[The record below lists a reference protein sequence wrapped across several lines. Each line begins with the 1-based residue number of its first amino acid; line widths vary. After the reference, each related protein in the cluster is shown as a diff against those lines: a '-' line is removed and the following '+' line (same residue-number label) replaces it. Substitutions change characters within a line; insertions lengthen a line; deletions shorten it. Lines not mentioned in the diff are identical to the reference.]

1 MKIKINIIKME
12 TITDTIKVWARS
24 EWLYYYYSKIK
35 TSLQQYIDTT
45 FEASNIIEN
54 LWLGSITSS
63 CNREELHENGI
74 EMIISAI
81 LGSTAAYPYDFNY
94 ERAKLRDVEDE
105 DIITDF
111 YRLLPIIHAELMQKR
126 GVLVHCHYGRSRSAS
141 FCIAYLIKYH
151 NMTAE
156 DALAFVKSK
165 RAQVSPNPGY
175 LRQLKQFENEIQGER
190 DSKKN
195 V

>member
-1 MKIKINIIKME
+1 MKTIK
-12 TITDTIKVWARS
+12 DTINVWART
-24 EWLYYYYSKIK
+24 EWLYYYYSKVK

-45 FEASNIIEN
+45 YEATQIVDN

-63 CNREELHENGI
+63 CNREALHENGI

-105 DIITDF
+105 DIITDI
-111 YRLLPIIHAELMQKR
+111 YRLIPIIHAELMQKR
-126 GVLVHCHYGRSRSAS
+126 GVLVHCFYGRSRSAS
-141 FCIAYLIKYH
+141 ICIAYLIRYH
-151 NMTAE
+151 NMTME
-156 DALAFVKSK
+156 EALAFVKSK
-165 RAQVSPNPGY
+165 RTQVSPNPGY
-175 LRQLKQFENEIQGER
+175 LTQLKQFENEVRGER